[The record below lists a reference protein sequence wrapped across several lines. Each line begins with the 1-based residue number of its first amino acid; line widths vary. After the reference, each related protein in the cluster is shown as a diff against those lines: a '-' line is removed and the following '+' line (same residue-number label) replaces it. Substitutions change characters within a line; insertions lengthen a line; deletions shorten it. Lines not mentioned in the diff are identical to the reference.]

1 MFRILP
7 EIKNWYAVFSADYT
21 MHQKDAAKFFL
32 YFCIKKSRWL
42 TFLLSARQRTFHS
55 QNAVSC
61 LLIPGQ
67 ARWVSADRIRC
78 LPFTKTA

>member
-7 EIKNWYAVFSADYT
+7 EIKNWYAVFSAALYYAS
-21 MHQKDAAKFFL
+21 KDAAKFFL
-32 YFCIKKSRWL
+32 YFCIKKL
-42 TFLLSARQRTFHS
+42 PADFLLSARQRTFHS

-67 ARWVSADRIRC
+67 ARWVSAAVSVVFH
-78 LPFTKTA
+78 LQKTA